1 MAIKE
6 VSMVYKFFD
15 KNRVKNDK
23 QKRSKYKQST
33 SSRIIQRIIKKF
45 KRTNMNARF
54 KITYGKQIQPDL
66 GNYLLKI
73 DVLSIYYA

>member
-1 MAIKE
+1 MVIKE
-6 VSMVYKFFD
+6 VSMVYEFFD

-33 SSRIIQRIIKKF
+33 RSRIIQTIIKQF

-54 KITYGKQIQPDL
+54 KDNKWEVGFAKFE
-66 GNYLLKI
+66 
-73 DVLSIYYA
+73 

>member
-54 KITYGKQIQPDL
+54 KITYGK
-66 GNYLLKI
+66 
-73 DVLSIYYA
+73 

>member
-1 MAIKE
+1 MVIKE
-6 VSMVYKFFD
+6 VSMVYEFFD

-33 SSRIIQRIIKKF
+33 RSRIIQTIIKQF

-54 KITYGKQIQPDL
+54 KDNKWEVGLAKFE
-66 GNYLLKI
+66 
-73 DVLSIYYA
+73 

>member
-33 SSRIIQRIIKKF
+33 RSRIIQRIIKKF

-54 KITYGKQIQPDL
+54 KITYGK
-66 GNYLLKI
+66 
-73 DVLSIYYA
+73 

>member
-23 QKRSKYKQST
+23 QERSKYKQST

-54 KITYGKQIQPDL
+54 KDNIWEVDL
-66 GNYLLKI
+66 AKFG
-73 DVLSIYYA
+73 

>member
-1 MAIKE
+1 
-6 VSMVYKFFD
+6 MVYKFFD

-54 KITYGKQIQPDL
+54 KITYGK
-66 GNYLLKI
+66 
-73 DVLSIYYA
+73 

>member
-33 SSRIIQRIIKKF
+33 RSRIIQTIIKKF
-45 KRTNMNARF
+45 KRTNINARF
-54 KITYGKQIQPDL
+54 KDNKWEVDL
-66 GNYLLKI
+66 AKFE
-73 DVLSIYYA
+73 